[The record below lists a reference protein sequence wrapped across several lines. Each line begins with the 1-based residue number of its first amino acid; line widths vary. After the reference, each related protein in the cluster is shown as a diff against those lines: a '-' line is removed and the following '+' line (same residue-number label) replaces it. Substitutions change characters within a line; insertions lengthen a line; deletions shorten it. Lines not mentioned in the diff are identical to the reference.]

1 MRTFASSRM
10 LVMLLGAAML
20 AACGDDGGSGDGGG
34 TGGSGGSSGS
44 GGGGSGGTGARD
56 GGAGSGGTA
65 GDAGTAGDGGGSRR
79 FRYILIVD
87 DEKTP
92 MCTGTGPGADID
104 SISLIRGGSLA
115 GVGLKGSAMVL
126 TTVPGATS
134 APCSMCGGAAC
145 PYSGPTAAARAE
157 GVRDGMSVM
166 VGMDMGYLSLNAG
179 GLWLQIGNMTGDTP
193 AQDIMSGDTIK
204 VWEVDKGYITDM
216 RAPTGCACTPE
227 KYAVYAYVTMGDT
240 ATRVQLSPFNFVA
253 ANMTECGTMA
263 SGMMLG
269 CGTTDFRVP

>member
-10 LVMLLGAAML
+10 LAMLLGAAMT
-20 AACGDDGGSGDGGG
+20 AACGDDGGSGDGGSGG
-34 TGGSGGSSGS
+34 TGGGT
-44 GGGGSGGTGARD
+44 GGTGARD
-56 GGAGSGGTA
+56 GGGGSGGGGA
-65 GDAGTAGDGGGSRR
+65 GGAGARDGGGTAGDGGGSSARY
-79 FRYILIVD
+79 RYILIVD

-126 TTVPGATS
+126 STVPGATS

-240 ATRVQLSPFNFVA
+240 ATRVQLSPFNFVP

-263 SGMMLG
+263 TGMMLG